1 MVLWIWKDHH
11 GKCRMSQFIIT
22 APCGRW
28 LGHSLLLNGRIF
40 GTFIVVAKKEEV
52 FVLDIVVWLEVLIR
66 LAVAVGWNIC
76 HLCLT
81 SWGLRRSLARSWL
94 GRRDSFF
101 SQAQRIP
108 KLRLERQKVL
118 LKLSL
123 TLGIDCQHLLTKFV
137 TTAYKTQGYKHPIKA
152 GLVNIP
158 SAEAKGL
165 KAAPSEKDPSLG
177 NSFSKDRR
185 KSSALLLLVS

>member
-40 GTFIVVAKKEEV
+40 GTLIVVAKKEEV

-94 GRRDSFF
+94 GRGNSFF
-101 SQAQRIP
+101 SRAQRIP

-137 TTAYKTQGYKHPIKA
+137 TTAYKTQDYKHLIKA
-152 GLVNIP
+152 GLVESCLVFAN
-158 SAEAKGL
+158 EGL
-165 KAAPSEKDPSLG
+165 ISRKLQT
-177 NSFSKDRR
+177 NS
-185 KSSALLLLVS
+185 